1 MKLSYD
7 IVAEHYTFN
16 KIHEWAKLG
25 MYITYCLA
33 IDKMYISDEFED
45 NFKSFF
51 DWADKNPTNYVSL
64 YDFQDYLEK
73 APRVALVMHSK
84 YILKKYF

>member
-1 MKLSYD
+1 
-7 IVAEHYTFN
+7 
-16 KIHEWAKLG
+16 
-25 MYITYCLA
+25 
-33 IDKMYISDEFED
+33 MYISDDFED

-51 DWADKNPTNYVSL
+51 DWADRNPTNYVSL

-73 APRVALVMHSK
+73 APRVNLVMHSK